1 MDPSGKHLSRQS
13 RKFSEVFRKDFQT
26 VCSRQFFFLVS
37 QNIWFIWLAFH
48 ISLPS
53 FELNLIFHFMIGSPI
68 KVPIKLYKGLKGK
81 TQIHHIGNCQ
91 LQNSTKR
98 KLWSWIPEY
107 DLFPKGHFFKS
118 LVVYQIWCSWCSWC
132 RASMVAAQ
140 MYLLMGWEHA
150 SLAKSFFINHCRT
163 VTVTLF
169 YSTVTLS
176 LYHVKVETNVYIWH
190 ICVKGCL
197 WNWTDKLTCFFFF
210 KWCFLSNVQNI
221 FPQSSAASLRNIRPG
236 TKRLKYKTWLLP
248 NLHFGLF
255 SAEISLDFNFTGD
268 CFEKKYFLFWKIKF
282 PLISSAFLYSVNCLN
297 STSSSTWS
305 IWKLHCR
312 LHKGSYILK
321 IRFYQEK

>member
-37 QNIWFIWLAFH
+37 QNIWFIWLTFH
-48 ISLPS
+48 ISLPC

-98 KLWSWIPEY
+98 KLWSWIPGY
-107 DLFPKGHFFKS
+107 YLFPKGHFFKS

-163 VTVTLF
+163 VTVTL
-169 YSTVTLS
+169 
-176 LYHVKVETNVYIWH
+176 
-190 ICVKGCL
+190 
-197 WNWTDKLTCFFFF
+197 
-210 KWCFLSNVQNI
+210 
-221 FPQSSAASLRNIRPG
+221 
-236 TKRLKYKTWLLP
+236 
-248 NLHFGLF
+248 
-255 SAEISLDFNFTGD
+255 
-268 CFEKKYFLFWKIKF
+268 
-282 PLISSAFLYSVNCLN
+282 
-297 STSSSTWS
+297 
-305 IWKLHCR
+305 
-312 LHKGSYILK
+312 
-321 IRFYQEK
+321 